1 MPKGSARSSD
11 GGGDPPARRA
21 SDRGK
26 YGRLNRERV
35 LAAALEVVDRDGLE
49 GLSMRGLGAELG
61 VEAMALY
68 RYADGKGALLDGL
81 VEAFFGELEA
91 ALDAEPVRRGW
102 RAELDRIARAA
113 HVVALR
119 HPNVVPLLA
128 TRLLSTP
135 LARRP
140 LAVLRADER
149 ILGLLVDAGLD
160 GAKAVRLH
168 RAFTAWLLGWL
179 IVELRAMDEDP
190 DEPDPAFRLGLHRL
204 PARELPRLR
213 ELAPLMAEREGEDQL
228 STGLDAVLRRVARE
242 GAEVA
247 PESDSGEGQGSDSGE
262 GREARPEGGP
272 GVQ

>member
-1 MPKGSARSSD
+1 MPESSARTSD
-11 GGGDPPARRA
+11 GSGDAPARRA

-91 ALDAEPVRRGW
+91 GLDVAPARRGW

-113 HVVALR
+113 HAVALR

-135 LARRP
+135 LAARP

-149 ILGLLVDAGLD
+149 ILALLVDAGFD

-168 RAFTAWLLGWL
+168 RAFTAWLLGSL
-179 IVELRAMDEDP
+179 IVELRAMDADP
-190 DEPDPAFRLGLHRL
+190 DEPDPAYRLGLHRL

-213 ELAPLMAEREGEDQL
+213 ELAPLMAERDGEDQL
-228 STGLDAVLRRVARE
+228 STGLDALLRRLARE
-242 GAEVA
+242 E
-247 PESDSGEGQGSDSGE
+247 
-262 GREARPEGGP
+262 PEGSEGP
-272 GVQ
+272 ERSEEQGESEGSEGS